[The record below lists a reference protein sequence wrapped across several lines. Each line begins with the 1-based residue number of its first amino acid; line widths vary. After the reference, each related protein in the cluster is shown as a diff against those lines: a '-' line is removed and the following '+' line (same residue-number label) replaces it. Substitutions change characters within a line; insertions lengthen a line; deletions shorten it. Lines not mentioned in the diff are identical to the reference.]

1 MPEDPELS
9 VWFGDGSGI
18 GSARMMC
25 LFAPTRTALIGLAF
39 SLFCGVAPLRA
50 ADATASKPAE
60 IIAAVAPSLVRVE
73 FELQFDKGDAPT
85 GAMDHDPGSRTRA
98 NHSLADVIRQERPL
112 EDTGYL
118 VAADTVVIPD
128 STIHPRFIKS
138 IRVAS
143 RTGSSEASLSGYG
156 RDGWFAVLKL
166 KRALPDARPLEFV
179 AGQKPAYLASYFR
192 AEGGMMIDLAPFS
205 TRFRLA
211 DGRPGYRLAENTGL
225 AVNTNGVPVGLVLS
239 HRLAMDDSWQGSPA
253 NQPVVDAD
261 ALAAATQ
268 ALTAHSRAIL
278 PRVRLSFRSPKTP
291 AGQGRERFRNRG
303 AGGEE
308 DESDDATEQD
318 VLGVVL
324 PGNKVAVLANL
335 KSAKTARLQ
344 RITIHPSGA
353 TEPVSGKFVA
363 SLKDFGVLIVELEKP
378 LADVAAIYSGDLRD
392 LLERLV
398 LKAEIDL
405 QGEIRTDY
413 FHESRFGM
421 LSTGPRLEYYPEL
434 GDMSEVGKI
443 HLFTMDRQLIALP
456 VARRERPG
464 QKASGRWNRAEIE
477 LTPAHLLMKAVANLS
492 TSADPANVPTSEAD
506 ENRLAWL
513 GVELQPL
520 TRELARANG
529 VSDQTRDGES
539 GALVTFVHADSPA
552 AKAGL
557 TAGVVL
563 LRLRVPS
570 QPAPIEIHL
579 EEDFMRAQPFP
590 WDRMDEIREQFFD
603 RLWTPWA
610 PAENAFT
617 RALTDLGFGTKF
629 TLEYFTDSKLQTR
642 EFAVEPCPTHF
653 DSAGRYKSEPLGL
666 TVRDLTFEVRRYM
679 QRSSDEP
686 GVVISK
692 LDPGS
697 KASVAG
703 LKPYEVVTHVND
715 QPVGSVKDFERLI
728 GAGGELKLS
737 IKRMA
742 KGRIVTIKG

>member
-1 MPEDPELS
+1 MAQLS
-9 VWFGDGSGI
+9 VWFNDGSGI
-18 GSARMMC
+18 SSIRMMC
-25 LFAPTRTALIGLAF
+25 QNALDRSVRAVFL
-39 SLFCGVAPLRA
+39 SLPLLGGMASLRA
-50 ADATASKPAE
+50 AEAAPAKVAE
-60 IIAAVAPSLVRVE
+60 IIAAVAPSLLRVE

-85 GAMDHDPGSRTRA
+85 GAIDHDPGSRTHA
-98 NHSLADVIRQERPL
+98 NHTLAEVIREERPL
-112 EDTGYL
+112 EDAGYL
-118 VAADTVVIPD
+118 VSPDTVIIPD
-128 STIHPRFIKS
+128 TTIHPRFIKS

-143 RTGSSEASLSGYG
+143 RSASAEATLSGYG
-156 RDGWFAVLKL
+156 RDEWFAVLKL
-166 KRALPDARPLEFV
+166 KQPLPDARPIEFV
-179 AGQKPAYLASYFR
+179 TGQKAAYVATYYR
-192 AEGGMMIDLAPFS
+192 AEGGMMVDLTPFS
-205 TRFRLA
+205 SRFQQS
-211 DGRPGYRLAENTGL
+211 DGRSAFRIVENSGL
-225 AVNTNGVPVGLVLS
+225 AITTNGVPVGLVLS
-239 HRLAMDDSWQGSPA
+239 HRLAADDSWQGSPL
-253 NQPVVDAD
+253 NHPIVDAQ
-261 ALAAATQ
+261 ALAAATES
-268 ALTAHSRAIL
+268 LTSYSRSIL

-291 AGQGRERFRNRG
+291 AGQGRDRFRGRG
-303 AGGEE
+303 GGGG
-308 DESDDATEQD
+308 DDDDNDDATEQD
-318 VLGVVL
+318 VLGLVL
-324 PGNKVAVLANL
+324 PGNRVAVMANL

-344 RITIHPSGA
+344 RISIHTPGQTDSVPA
-353 TEPVSGKFVA
+353 KFVA
-363 SLKDFGVLIVELEKP
+363 SLKEFGVLVVEPEKP
-378 LADVAAIYSGDLRD
+378 LATTAAIYSGDLRD

-434 GDMSEVGKI
+434 GDMSEVENI

-464 QKASGRWNRAEIE
+464 QKPAGRWNRHEVE
-477 LTPAHLLMKAVANLS
+477 LTPARLLTKALANLS
-492 TSADPANVPTSEAD
+492 ASADPANVPTAEAD
-506 ENRLAWL
+506 ENRVAWL

-539 GALVTFVHADSPA
+539 GALVTFVHTDSPA

-557 TAGVVL
+557 TAGAVL
-563 LRLRVPS
+563 LRLRVPGE
-570 QPAPIEIHL
+570 PAPIEIRL
-579 EEDFMRAQPFP
+579 EEDTVRAVPFP

-610 PAENAFT
+610 PAENAFS
-617 RALTDLGFGTKF
+617 RSLTDLGFGTKF
-629 TLEYFTDSKLQTR
+629 TLEYFTDGKLQTH
-642 EFAVEPCPTHF
+642 EFDVVPSPTHF
-653 DSAGRYKSEPLGL
+653 DSAARFKSETLGL

-679 QRSSDEP
+679 QRKADEP

-692 LDPGS
+692 LEPGS

-715 QPVGSVKDFERLI
+715 QPVATVKDFERLI
-728 GAGGELKLS
+728 SPGGELKLS

>member
-1 MPEDPELS
+1 MFL
-9 VWFGDGSGI
+9 GTGSLGAAE
-18 GSARMMC
+18 S
-25 LFAPTRTALIGLAF
+25 TAGK
-39 SLFCGVAPLRA
+39 S
-50 ADATASKPAE
+50 AE

-85 GAMDHDPGSRTRA
+85 GAIDHDPGSRTHA

-112 EDTGYL
+112 EDAGYL

-128 STIHPRFIKS
+128 TTIHPRFIKS

-143 RTGSSEASLSGYG
+143 RTGSSEATLSAYG

-166 KRALPDARPLEFV
+166 KQPLPDARPLEFV
-179 AGQKPAYLASYFR
+179 TGQKPAYLATYYR
-192 AEGGMMIDLAPFS
+192 AEGGMLVNLTPF
-205 TRFRLA
+205 TPRYQQA
-211 DGRPGYRLAENTGL
+211 DGRPGYRVADSTGL
-225 AVNTNGVPVGLVLS
+225 AVTTNGAALGLVLS
-239 HRLAMDDSWQGSPA
+239 QRLPADDSWQGSPL
-253 NQPVVDAD
+253 NQPMVEAR
-261 ALAAATQ
+261 ALDAATL
-268 ALTAHSRAIL
+268 ALTTQSRAIL

-291 AGQGRERFRNRG
+291 AGQGRERFRGRG
-303 AGGEE
+303 GGGDE
-308 DESDDATEQD
+308 DETDDATEQD

-344 RITIHPSGA
+344 RIAIHPTGE
-353 TEPVSGKFVA
+353 TESVPAKFVA
-363 SLKDFGVLIVELEKP
+363 SLKNFGVLIVEPEKP
-378 LADVAAIYSGDLRD
+378 LTAAAEIYSGDLRD

-434 GDMSEVGKI
+434 GDMSEVEKI
-443 HLFTMDRQLIALP
+443 HLFTMDGKLIALP

-464 QKASGRWNRAEIE
+464 QKVATRWNRNEIE
-477 LTPAHLLMKAVANLS
+477 LTPARLLTQALANLS
-492 TSADPANVPTSEAD
+492 GSADPANVPTSEAD

-520 TRELARANG
+520 TRELSRANG

-557 TAGVVL
+557 AAGAVL
-563 LRLRVPS
+563 LRLRVPG

-617 RALTDLGFGTKF
+617 RSLTDLGFGTKF
-629 TLEYFTDSKLQTR
+629 ALEYFNDGKLQTH
-642 EFAVEPCPTHF
+642 EFEVVPSPSHF

-679 QRSSDEP
+679 QRRSDEP

-692 LDPGS
+692 LEPGS
-697 KASVAG
+697 KASVSG

-715 QPVGSVKDFERLI
+715 QPVASVKDFERLI
-728 GAGGELKLS
+728 AVGGELKLS

-742 KGRIVTIKG
+742 KGRIVTIKS